1 MIIDIILGSICPLI
15 LIAIAI
21 FLIKKYRQEDVI
33 KWVKIAV
40 EAAEQI
46 YNASGQGKEK
56 FAYVSKW
63 ISSKFKI
70 SEEDLKNLIESAVYE
85 LNAIGKNNDNT

>member
-1 MIIDIILGSICPLI
+1 MINIVLG
-15 LIAIAI
+15 AIAPLALLVVAGY
-21 FLIKKYRQEDVI
+21 LIKTYRDDNVI

-40 EAAEQI
+40 KAAEQI

-63 ISSKFKI
+63 ISEKFKI
-70 SEEDLKNLIESAVYE
+70 PEADLKNLIESAVFE
-85 LNAIGKNNDNT
+85 IKKEE